1 MAGVDYDDFD
11 GYDPSAPAAGGG
23 RLPRLIHLAG
33 AASSVLLVIGLG
45 VWGYR
50 LAVRDIHG
58 VPVIRAIKGPMRIA
72 PEDPGGTVAA
82 HQGLAVNAIAEA
94 GGVTP
99 PSDTLTLAP
108 RAVELTEGDGA
119 GLSDLPPM
127 TAPAVAAAAA
137 PLSDPEEMGPAEMGS
152 EEETDVVA
160 SPAVLAPAVLAPA
173 VLAPEVAEDSA
184 AGQIAA
190 EAPMQPEAVA
200 DLPAGA
206 LVKSLRP
213 PSRPATRP
221 ARAQASA
228 PAAQAAAVPAAPAR
242 ATPAETSADKISN
255 GTRLVQLGAFDT
267 ADQARGEWKRLQG
280 KFPELLGQKSLVVQP
295 AESGGRTFY
304 RLRALG
310 FDGEA
315 DARRFCTALLAE
327 GAACIPVTQR

>member
-23 RLPRLIHLAG
+23 RLPRLINMAG

-50 LAVRDIHG
+50 LAVRDVHG
-58 VPVIRAIKGPMRIA
+58 VPVIRAVEGPMRIA

-99 PSDTLTLAP
+99 PSETLTLAP

-127 TAPAVAAAAA
+127 TTPAAATVAALEA
-137 PLSDPEEMGPAEMGS
+137 PPAEALSGS
-152 EEETDVVA
+152 AGMASVEEADMA
-160 SPAVLAPAVLAPA
+160 SPAETLATEVPEPAASEEISPDQQA
-173 VLAPEVAEDSA
+173 
-184 AGQIAA
+184 
-190 EAPMQPEAVA
+190 QPEAVA

-206 LVKSLRP
+206 LVRSLRP
-213 PSRPATRP
+213 AARPANRP

-228 PAAQAAAVPAAPAR
+228 TAAAAPAAAAATPAQAA
-242 ATPAETSADKISN
+242 PAETSADKVSN